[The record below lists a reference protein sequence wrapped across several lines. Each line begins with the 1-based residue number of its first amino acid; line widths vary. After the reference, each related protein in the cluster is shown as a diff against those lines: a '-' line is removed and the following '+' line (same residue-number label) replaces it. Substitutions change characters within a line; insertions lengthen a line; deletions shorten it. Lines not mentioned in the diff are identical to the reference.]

1 MNKRRIGSII
11 ILIIIIAW
19 VIAIVVPSPQSYI
32 GNNPLM
38 VEKNNKPL
46 LIAHGG
52 GNGEFPDN
60 TLEAFYNAYSV
71 DKNVMMET
79 DVSLTKDGVIILSH
93 DTTLDRKTTLTNAP
107 IIESN
112 YSDLIAEEINFAY
125 HNIVVPNSNG
135 FNLSSEFIEYKTFD
149 GRTVTPVD
157 VNYPEGITPRHDTI
171 FLATTLEELIIS
183 FPNNRINVEIKQEG
197 EIGSR
202 ALEAVIDL
210 MKQLDKDYNTYERI
224 VLASFH
230 QEVYNEMVECHEKD
244 NRLMYSPATEGVI
257 KFFILQ
263 LLSLDVFYN
272 DKVAALQIPK
282 SQSGINL
289 ATKSLVKKAHRHNIA
304 VHYWTID
311 DESDMR
317 KIIEIGADGIM
328 TNVPSKLAKVLKEES
343 N

>member
-107 IIESN
+107 IIETN

-135 FNLSSEFIEYKTFD
+135 FNQSGDLIEYKTFD
-149 GRTVTPVD
+149 GRTVTPLD
-157 VNYPEGITPRHDTI
+157 INYPEGVTPRHDTI

-230 QEVYNEMVECHEKD
+230 QEVYNEMVDYHKKD

>member
-1 MNKRRIGSII
+1 MKKRRIGSII
-11 ILIIIIAW
+11 ILVIIIAW
-19 VIAIVVPSPQSYI
+19 VIAIVMPSPKSYI

-38 VEKNNKPL
+38 VEKNNMPL

-107 IIESN
+107 IIETN

-135 FNLSSEFIEYKTFD
+135 FNQSGDLIEYKTFD
-149 GRTVTPVD
+149 GRTVTPLD
-157 VNYPEGITPRHDTI
+157 INYPEGVTPRHDTI

-230 QEVYNEMVECHEKD
+230 QEVYNEMVDYHKKD

-304 VHYWTID
+304 VHFWTID
-311 DESDMR
+311 DESEMR
-317 KIIEIGADGIM
+317 KLIEIGADGIM